1 MVSTCPM
8 PHIAESS
15 ILSSGEKTMT
25 AAANLRNLAA
35 LESVKFGASST
46 VEFVTPNAAVE
57 SGNRGDFWEAAE
69 PPPGWWSVDLESP
82 RAINQF
88 THRIFDGII
97 DPSTFLLQ
105 ALQDDEDEGS
115 WLTIFEV
122 QDVKGVRGETKTY
135 CFENARC
142 FRKYRVVVEKTMG
155 GPETETHPFLQG
167 IGLFEEEMA

>member
-1 MVSTCPM
+1 M

-69 PPPGWWSVDLESP
+69 PPPGRMKSDCHRVLVKSCHSFLI
-82 RAINQF
+82 INQ
-88 THRIFDGII
+88 
-97 DPSTFLLQ
+97 
-105 ALQDDEDEGS
+105 
-115 WLTIFEV
+115 
-122 QDVKGVRGETKTY
+122 
-135 CFENARC
+135 
-142 FRKYRVVVEKTMG
+142 
-155 GPETETHPFLQG
+155 
-167 IGLFEEEMA
+167 